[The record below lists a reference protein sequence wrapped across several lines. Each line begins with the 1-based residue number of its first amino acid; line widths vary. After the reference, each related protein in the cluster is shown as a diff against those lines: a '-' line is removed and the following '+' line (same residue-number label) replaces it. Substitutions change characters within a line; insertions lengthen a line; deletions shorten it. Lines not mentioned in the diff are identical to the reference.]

1 MFSFVYPGQGSQ
13 FVGMGKDFFENFK
26 QAKQVFEEASD
37 AIHLDMEKL
46 CFESSEEELRLTAN
60 TQPALLT
67 TSFAIY
73 KSLEAESDLI
83 KMAANNDSFFSA
95 GHSLGAVSYTHLD
108 VYKRQVLVH
117 DLIYQSRNLLH
128 LYLLFLIIL

>member
-46 CFESSEEELRLTAN
+46 CSESSEEELRLTAH

-73 KSLEAESDLI
+73 KSLEAESDLL
-83 KMAANNDSFFSA
+83 KMAANTDSFF
-95 GHSLGAVSYTHLD
+95 
-108 VYKRQVLVH
+108 
-117 DLIYQSRNLLH
+117 
-128 LYLLFLIIL
+128 